1 MRSAWE
7 GTEWTRREEEWVKT
21 AEDIWHLVVWVWR
34 CLRRRDLDILDRGC
48 DGLAPPR
55 VERAGLLY
63 AGRRGLLRMS
73 EESGDEGGGGG
84 G

>member
-1 MRSAWE
+1 M
-7 GTEWTRREEEWVKT
+7 KT
-21 AEDIWHLVVWVWR
+21 GEDIWHLVVCVCQGRVWR
-34 CLRRRDLDILDRGC
+34 CLRRRDLDILDRGR

-63 AGRRGLLRMS
+63 AGRRGLLRTS
-73 EESGDEGGGGG
+73 EERGGEGGGGG